1 MTALKLTKS
10 ELRTQQVRLQQL
22 QRYLPTLRL
31 KKAMLQIEVNNAT
44 LEVESVRREREAKQA
59 AVEPFSALLE
69 EKVACDVLSC
79 ARVQHVLKRYE
90 NIAGVE
96 IPIFERV
103 VFRPPDYFLFDTP
116 AWTDAAVEEV
126 REIVIAIER
135 LTIAQEKKR
144 ALEKE
149 LRDVSIRVNLF
160 EKVLIPRSIENLKK
174 IKVFLGDQQLAA
186 VAQAKVTKR
195 KLVRR

>member
-1 MTALKLTKS
+1 MTTLKLTKT
-10 ELRTQQVRLQQL
+10 ELRSQQVRLTQL
-22 QRYLPTLRL
+22 QRYLPTLQL

-44 LEVESVRREREAKQA
+44 LEAEALRQQLLQRRA

-69 EKVACDVLSC
+69 EKVLCDVLSC

-116 AWTDAAVEEV
+116 AWTDRAVELV
-126 REIVIAIER
+126 REIVVHIER
-135 LTIAQEKKR
+135 LNVALEKKR

-160 EKVLIPRSIENLKK
+160 EKVLIPRSIENMKK

-186 VAQAKVTKR
+186 VAQAKVTKK

>member
-1 MTALKLTKS
+1 M
-10 ELRTQQVRLQQL
+10 
-22 QRYLPTLRL
+22 
-31 KKAMLQIEVNNAT
+31 
-44 LEVESVRREREAKQA
+44 
-59 AVEPFSALLE
+59 
-69 EKVACDVLSC
+69 
-79 ARVQHVLKRYE
+79 QHVLKRYE

-116 AWTDAAVEEV
+116 AWTDAAVEQV

-160 EKVLIPRSIENLKK
+160 EKVLIPRSIGNIRK